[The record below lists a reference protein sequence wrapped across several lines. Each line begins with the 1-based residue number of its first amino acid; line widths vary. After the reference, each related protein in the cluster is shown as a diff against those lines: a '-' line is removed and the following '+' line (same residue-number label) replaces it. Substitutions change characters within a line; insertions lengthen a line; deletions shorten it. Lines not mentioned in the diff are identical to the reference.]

1 MTNKMLEKF
10 EQSPSES
17 TVENGSATSVDSE
30 EFLQRP
36 LPRKLMTRI
45 DLHVVPT
52 LAVLYLVSFLD
63 R

>member
-17 TVENGSATSVDSE
+17 TIENGSATSVDSE